1 MDGCSDGR
9 IHGWTDAWTNRRM
22 DEWTNGWTDE
32 RTNEMPNEFSSLYA
46 KTKKKNKRFF
56 SSRILD
62 LEREGGEILR
72 LN

>member
-1 MDGCSDGR
+1 M
-9 IHGWTDAWTNRRM
+9 
-22 DEWTNGWTDE
+22 NGWTDE

-56 SSRILD
+56 SSRVLD